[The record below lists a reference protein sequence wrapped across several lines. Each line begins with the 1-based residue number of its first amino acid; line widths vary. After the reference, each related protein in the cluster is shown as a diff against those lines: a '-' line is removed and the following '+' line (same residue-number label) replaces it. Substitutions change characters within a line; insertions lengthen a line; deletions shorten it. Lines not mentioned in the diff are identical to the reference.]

1 VPTSLQP
8 AEIAVINYARSAF
21 TWESHPWQPDPH
33 YKWASGFVGEPGQAY
48 HVRFTL
54 QASCLV
60 QHHDAAE
67 PVEIFLG
74 SPCRSEYTI
83 ARRNLIQIPNGEWR
97 MAFSRSHK
105 IDIASSLDDHVPTAA
120 TRLHDA
126 FAGHTIDIRHHDGA
140 TELHDAESV
149 CKATL
154 ANDALNARSTYLD
167 QDTGCQVT
175 LQYPVNVM
183 NLNVA
188 DGEWQVC
195 TGPVIVPDL
204 ASWDG
209 SQITRVH
216 VAHVAISAFDHVE
229 LVFRRPVEV
238 TDEVASWLDQARGRD
253 RLELHDLAEPPPG
266 HPVKRPRPTVYHDVR
281 ELAAENVILAA

>member
-1 VPTSLQP
+1 M
-8 AEIAVINYARSAF
+8 INYARSTF
-21 TWESHPWQPDPH
+21 TWESHPWQPDRH
-33 YKWASGFVGEPGQAY
+33 YKWAGGFVGEPGQTY

-54 QASCLV
+54 QASCSV
-60 QHHDAAE
+60 QHPDAAE

-97 MAFSRSHK
+97 MAFSPSHK
-105 IDIASSLDDHVPTAA
+105 IDIASSLDDIAPTAA
-120 TRLHDA
+120 TGLQDA
-126 FAGHTIDIRHHDGA
+126 FSGHTIDIRRHDDA
-140 TELHDAESV
+140 TDLHDAESV
-149 CKATL
+149 YKATL
-154 ANDALNARSTYLD
+154 ANDVLSARSTYLD

-175 LQYPVNVM
+175 LEYPVNVM

-195 TGPVIVPDL
+195 TGPVIVPDPT
-204 ASWDG
+204 SWDG

-238 TDEVASWLDQARGRD
+238 TDEVASWLDQPRGRD
-253 RLELHDLAEPPPG
+253 RLELRDPANPPPG
-266 HPVKRPRPTVYHDVR
+266 HPAKRPRPTVYHDVR
-281 ELAAENVILAA
+281 ELAAENVILATR